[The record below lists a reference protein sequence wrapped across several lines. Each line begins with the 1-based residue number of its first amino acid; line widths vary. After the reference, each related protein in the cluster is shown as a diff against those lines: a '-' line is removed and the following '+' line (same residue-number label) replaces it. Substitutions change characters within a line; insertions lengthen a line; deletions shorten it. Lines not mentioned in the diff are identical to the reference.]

1 MDLSWILLG
10 LIGWALGLLLL
21 LILMRMA
28 KAQDRAARHA
38 QKRLDPFTEVTI
50 TQLGEPPQE
59 DNSAPAASDC
69 ADRQSPR

>member
-50 TQLGEPPQE
+50 TQHGEPPQE
-59 DNSAPAASDC
+59 DNSAPAVSDC

>member
-38 QKRLDPFTEVTI
+38 QKRLDPFSDVSI
-50 TQLGEPPQE
+50 TQTGVG
-59 DNSAPAASDC
+59 
-69 ADRQSPR
+69 